1 MQSQH
6 SGRGG
11 GAGGRGEKARGE
23 ANESVVEREYQNF
36 PVCRY
41 CRETEKYRYICQCL
55 FVEVRVMCPL
65 FCHSIAAILS
75 QDLKEE
81 EEEEE
86 EEEEKEEGLLTNNE

>member
-1 MQSQH
+1 
-6 SGRGG
+6 
-11 GAGGRGEKARGE
+11 
-23 ANESVVEREYQNF
+23 
-36 PVCRY
+36 
-41 CRETEKYRYICQCL
+41 
-55 FVEVRVMCPL
+55 MCPL